1 MISYAS
7 RTLTD
12 VEKRYS
18 TTEKEALA
26 IVWACEK
33 YHMYLYG
40 TKFELITDH
49 KPLEVIYSS
58 KSKPS
63 ARIQR
68 WVLRLLPYSFTVKY
82 KPGTVNIAD
91 FLSRVSVNKDKI
103 VHESE
108 CQISDEK
115 YIRFVAEN
123 ATPKALSTGKVEKLS
138 ASDEELNEVHKAIH
152 SDHWEKAPNYSPV
165 RYELSTIGR
174 LVLRGTRIV
183 IPKSLRTKCIELAH
197 EGHIGIV
204 GTKKNLRT
212 KVWWPKMDKD
222 VEKFVKSCYGCQ
234 LVSQSPRPEPL
245 KPTELP
251 AGPWQDLAID
261 LMGPLPSGDYVLV
274 CIDYYSRYFEI
285 DIMKTITSEKIIESL
300 EKMFIVHGL
309 PLSIT
314 SDNGRQFLSETFEQ
328 YLLDND
334 IYHRHTTPLHPS
346 ANGEVERQNRTLLKR
361 IKIAQAEGKEW
372 KSEIRKFL
380 FAYRTTPH
388 STTGGT
394 PSELMFNRK
403 IRTKL
408 PDIQFSLNDEEIRDK
423 DMYMKEKN
431 RQYIDTKRK
440 AEERNIEIG
449 DKVLV
454 KQDRENKL
462 STPFAQEPHIV
473 VDKLGSQIT
482 VQGQQGVTKVRNST
496 HVKKFLERSDELQS
510 QKTTESLDTEN
521 SILNIPNNYH
531 QQLESRERRQEDPT
545 DVSAP
550 ALDPL
555 VQPLRRSGRERK
567 QPLKFKDYEIG

>member
-1 MISYAS
+1 MQI
-7 RTLTD
+7 
-12 VEKRYS
+12 
-18 TTEKEALA
+18 
-26 IVWACEK
+26 
-33 YHMYLYG
+33 
-40 TKFELITDH
+40 
-49 KPLEVIYSS
+49 
-58 KSKPS
+58 
-63 ARIQR
+63 
-68 WVLRLLPYSFTVKY
+68 
-82 KPGTVNIAD
+82 

-103 VHESE
+103 VHESK
-108 CQISDEK
+108 CQISDEQ

-174 LVLRGTRIV
+174 LVLRGIRIV

-261 LMGPLPSGDYVLV
+261 LMGPLPSGDYVFV

-388 STTGGT
+388 STAGGT

-408 PDIQFSLNDEEIRDK
+408 PDIQFS
-423 DMYMKEKN
+423 
-431 RQYIDTKRK
+431 
-440 AEERNIEIG
+440 
-449 DKVLV
+449 
-454 KQDRENKL
+454 
-462 STPFAQEPHIV
+462 
-473 VDKLGSQIT
+473 
-482 VQGQQGVTKVRNST
+482 
-496 HVKKFLERSDELQS
+496 
-510 QKTTESLDTEN
+510 
-521 SILNIPNNYH
+521 
-531 QQLESRERRQEDPT
+531 
-545 DVSAP
+545 
-550 ALDPL
+550 
-555 VQPLRRSGRERK
+555 
-567 QPLKFKDYEIG
+567 